1 MVALDLLIW
10 VAMEF
15 YHSLTPTT
23 LSSLE
28 LGWLSPSLFNSSIDE
43 CVCRALIEAGAD
55 INHQDFDGWTPL
67 HGAAHWGQEDSC
79 KVLVEALCD
88 MDLRDKHGKTAAEQ
102 ADESLVKLMAE
113 LYEKQKSVSEFSVLM
128 YC

>member
-1 MVALDLLIW
+1 VD
-10 VAMEF
+10 
-15 YHSLTPTT
+15 
-23 LSSLE
+23 
-28 LGWLSPSLFNSSIDE
+28 PS
-43 CVCRALIEAGAD
+43 A
-55 INHQDFDGWTPL
+55 
-67 HGAAHWGQEDSC
+67 GQEDSC